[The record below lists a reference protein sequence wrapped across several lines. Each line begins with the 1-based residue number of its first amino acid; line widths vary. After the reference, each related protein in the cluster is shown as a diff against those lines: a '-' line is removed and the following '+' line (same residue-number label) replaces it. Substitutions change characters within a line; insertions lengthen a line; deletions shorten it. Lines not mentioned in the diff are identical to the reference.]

1 LFIGAALDQHLRI
14 KVMKITKELLLSG
27 KNRPCSPSLRLFV
40 NLFPYGMDVT
50 HENAQL
56 AHEKGLS
63 TDWFIPFCTPEYFQ
77 KWITDIL
84 SHSTNVM
91 LKTAL
96 IHDENYANEEKR
108 LISLRNS
115 GEIDY
120 GTLYQ
125 RVEIAR
131 QRLAESLNTN
141 NEIYNKIMR
150 FVDVEMVNAYMN
162 DDGSIKEFEER
173 IIVRSDLVTDK
184 PYACTKQLEKFE
196 KYFPNGFIVN
206 EDNLQ
211 LANKL
216 HFDIEWFISWKL
228 EPKQISV
235 IYQYY
240 NMFLDQ
246 EDMLKDLLNRNRV
259 FERTEQDEVFNASVR
274 LATSFDE
281 RELRYNEHMDALDKI
296 DAKYSAML
304 EKLVNNRFNT
314 QNLFALRMINAYG
327 LLK

>member
-1 LFIGAALDQHLRI
+1 
-14 KVMKITKELLLSG
+14 MKITAKFLMDSEY
-27 KNRPCSPSLRLFV
+27 PACSQQMEIFDRV
-40 NLFPYGMDVT
+40 FPDGMDVT

-56 AHEKGLS
+56 ARDKKLS
-63 TDWFIPFCTPEYFQ
+63 TEWFIPFCAPEHFQ

-91 LKTAL
+91 LKAAS
-96 IHDENYANEEKR
+96 IHHEDYANEEKR
-108 LISLRNS
+108 LIGLRNS

-125 RVEIAR
+125 RVGIAR

-173 IIVRSDLVTDK
+173 IIVRSDLVTNK
-184 PYACTKQLEKFE
+184 PYACTEQLEMFE

-228 EPKQISV
+228 EPKQIST

-240 NMFLDQ
+240 HMLLDQ
-246 EDMLKDLLNRNRV
+246 EDLLKNIYNRNRV
-259 FERTEQDEVFNASVR
+259 LERTEQDEIFNASVR
-274 LATSFDE
+274 LATSSDK
-281 RELRYNEHMDALDKI
+281 RELRHNEHMDALDKI
-296 DAKYSAML
+296 DEKYEAIL
-304 EKLVNNRFNT
+304 QELVNNRLNA